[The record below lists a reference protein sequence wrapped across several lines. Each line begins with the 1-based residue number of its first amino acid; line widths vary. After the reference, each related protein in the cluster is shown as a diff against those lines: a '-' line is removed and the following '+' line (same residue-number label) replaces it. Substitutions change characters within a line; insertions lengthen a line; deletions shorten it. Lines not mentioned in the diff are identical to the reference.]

1 MAASNSAGQ
10 RRPTSKANGVKRL
23 RLIQAS
29 QSEFSVGCTAI
40 RSAARGLPRARP
52 DCRVVSCGQLPV
64 IGFVRGRTQV
74 FERLG
79 PPAAA

>member
-29 QSEFSVGCTAI
+29 QSGFSV
-40 RSAARGLPRARP
+40 AALQFGLLLEGYRAQDQTVAWYRA
-52 DCRVVSCGQLPV
+52 VSY
-64 IGFVRGRTQV
+64 R
-74 FERLG
+74 
-79 PPAAA
+79 